1 MKRAI
6 KKLIR
11 KVSPPKSMTQSMNNS
26 SNGKKVYSS
35 LKKNHDYLKNL
46 FKDCDDIDFRKIKI
60 ADSSITVLIVY
71 VDGLAAQETIGAD
84 IVKSLTVL
92 APKSKDMRYSKQNIH
107 DSLLSTA
114 QAEEQDDFDNVV
126 ESLLGGEALVFVDG
140 INGAFSIDI
149 RSWEGRSVEEPSN
162 EQTIRG
168 PREGFTETLRFN
180 TALIR
185 RRLKNND
192 LKMKHFKVGRQSKTD
207 VVITYFASI
216 ADDTVV
222 REVEERIK
230 KIDIDGVL
238 ESSYIEELIEERTIS
253 IFPQILNTE
262 RPDRAVGHLLEGKVV
277 ILVDNTPFALVL
289 PVTLAQFFHSPED
302 HYNRYIYTFITRIFR
317 FAGFFLATCLPAIY
331 VILTSFRYEMI
342 PIDIIFSIAETREEL
357 PFTPFMEALLLE
369 VIVEFLR
376 EATLRLPGPI
386 GQTIGIVG
394 ALVIGEAAVQARL
407 ISPIL
412 VIFTATTML
421 GSFAIP
427 NYNMASSVRLL
438 RFPLLFASGLLG
450 GFGFVLTW
458 MVIFIH
464 ICNLQSFGVPFLQPF
479 SPLKLSEQRDN
490 IFRAPIRWM
499 RRRPVQTAK
508 TENLRRQIGVE
519 NDDEKTRKK
528 KD

>member
-1 MKRAI
+1 MKKAFRKI
-6 KKLIR
+6 IR
-11 KVSPPKSMTQSMNNS
+11 KVSPPKLLNQPMNKS
-26 SNGKKVYSS
+26 SDGKKVHAS
-35 LKKNHDYLKNL
+35 LKKNHDYLQNL

-71 VDGLAAQETIGAD
+71 VDGLSAQETIGAD
-84 IVKSLTVL
+84 IVRSLTIL
-92 APKSKDMRYSKQNIH
+92 SPTSKEMKFTKENIH
-107 DSLLSTA
+107 QRLLSVA
-114 QAEEQDDFDNVV
+114 QAEEKNEFDNVV
-126 ESLLGGEALVFVDG
+126 ESLLGGEVLLFVDG
-140 INGAFSIDI
+140 INTSFSIDL
-149 RSWEGRSVEEPSN
+149 RSWEGRTVEEPSN

-185 RRLKNND
+185 RRIKNND
-192 LKMKHFKVGRQSKTD
+192 LKMKHLKVGRQSKTD
-207 VVITYFASI
+207 VVISYFASI
-216 ADDTVV
+216 ADDVV
-222 REVEERIK
+222 VKEVEERIK

-238 ESSYIEELIEERTIS
+238 ESSYIEELIEERSIS

-262 RPDRAVGHLLEGKVV
+262 RPDRVVGHLLEGKVV

-289 PVTLAQFFHSPED
+289 PVALAQFFHSPED
-302 HYNRYIYTFITRIFR
+302 HYNRYVYTFVTRLFR
-317 FAGFFLATCLPAIY
+317 LLGFFLATCLPAIY
-331 VILTSFRYEMI
+331 VILTSYRYEMI

-357 PFTPFMEALLLE
+357 PFSPFMEALLLE
-369 VIVEFLR
+369 LVVEFLR

-464 ICNLQSFGVPFLQPF
+464 LCNLHSFGVPFLQPF

-490 IFRAPIRWM
+490 IFRIPIRWL
-499 RRRPVQTAK
+499 RKRPIQSAK
-508 TENLRRQIGVE
+508 PENIKRQKGVE
-519 NDDEKTRKK
+519 DDDEKA
-528 KD
+528 